1 MINLK
6 NIIFNSPTF
15 IKFPLEKVNEIEM
28 QIAGLAGSLRS
39 FFVSYLNEK
48 LNNPIVF
55 ITPDTESAE
64 RLYEDIQQIAPKQ
77 PVRFIPKTENNP
89 YDEKPIN
96 PSLLKLKADALQNLI
111 EDETGITIITANALI
126 EKSLSP
132 ESLVDNQIYLQK
144 GKEILFNDLIDVL
157 ITSGFERKEIVED
170 VGQLAVRGGIIDV
183 YTWNYDEPLRLEFFG
198 DQLESIRYFNII
210 TQRSTNETDNITI
223 LPSLIKSKQT
233 SSVFDYI
240 NEKSV
245 FIVEDKIGIFES
257 LKEYSSLI
265 NQVYQKNS
273 EQDIILDKPSDRYLS
288 YDKIKSYLNEKKLLR
303 IDLLSDDSAELFKF
317 NSSPPPTFAANI
329 KRFISYILKNEELK
343 NEVYIQC
350 DSASQRDRLIE
361 ILEEEEKN
369 DKNYYSIISV
379 GTLHNGFI
387 LNEINLHV
395 LTDHEIF
402 DRFKRKKIYKRF
414 KNGEYLRSLKSL
426 SLDDYVVHID
436 YGIGKYRGL
445 SVIESNGIKKECIK
459 VEFSDGDNLFV
470 SVDRL
475 NRVQKFKT
483 DGDAEPKLSKLGTGE
498 WEKLKKKTKE
508 SIQIVAAELL
518 QLYAERKAK
527 KGFAFSTDNH
537 WQKELEASFPFEETE
552 DQSRSIS
559 EVKADLEKP
568 EPMDRL
574 LCGDVGYGKTEV
586 ALRTAFKVVN
596 DGKQVAILVPT
607 TILAYQHYQT
617 FKERLSSFPVNIEML
632 SRFRTKKMQKD
643 SIEKLEKGIID
654 IIIGT
659 HRLLSEDVKFKDLG
673 LLVIDEE
680 QRFGVKHKE
689 KLKKL
694 KVTVDVLTMTATPIP
709 RTMHLSLMGSRD
721 LSHIET
727 PPRNRLPVITEIH
740 EWNEEFIRQI
750 IQREL
755 DRNGQVYF
763 VHNRVKTI
771 SGIRG
776 IIESILPQSRVAVAH
791 GQLPDS
797 QLEKIMLDFIHK
809 KYDVLISTMIIENGL
824 DIPNV
829 NTIIIDHADK
839 FGLAQLYQLRGRVGR
854 SDKQAY
860 SYLFIRNHSRLSELS
875 KRRLR
880 AIQDFT
886 ELGSGFKLALRDL
899 EIRGAGNILG
909 KEQSGYILSVG
920 FDLYCKILDE
930 TVSNLKS
937 EQNITE
943 TNITEKRTTDPKID
957 VDYDM
962 IIPKDYIFDETER
975 ITIYHRLVNL
985 KSMEEIDKLKS
996 EINDR
1001 FGQLPMEVDQL
1012 INTIELKVLAGQLYA
1027 SHLILKQNVLK
1038 LYFSEEVQ
1046 KFETFF
1052 TKIIPKFMNETK
1064 TKIQFINRPNK
1075 LGIEIKLAGNNNTE
1089 KINFAKN
1096 ILKYI

>member
-1 MINLK
+1 MISLRNK
-6 NIIFNSPTF
+6 IFNSPSF
-15 IKFPLEKVNEIEM
+15 VNFPIEKVKEIELK
-28 QIAGLAGSLRS
+28 ITGLTGSLKS
-39 FFVSYLNEK
+39 FFISYLNKK
-48 LNNPIVF
+48 LKNPIVF
-55 ITPDTESAE
+55 ITSNSDSAE
-64 RLYEDIQQIAPKQ
+64 KLYEDIQQISPDQ
-77 PVRFIPKTENNP
+77 IVHFIPNIENNP
-89 YDEKPIN
+89 YDEKLAN
-96 PSLLKLKADALQNLI
+96 PSLLKLKTDALQSFI
-111 EDETGITIITANALI
+111 ENNNDITIITANALF
-126 EKSLSP
+126 EKSISP
-132 ESLVDNQIYLQK
+132 ESLVDHQIFLEN
-144 GKEILFNDLIDVL
+144 GKEIIFNNFIELLIKC
-157 ITSGFERKEIVED
+157 GFKRKDIVED
-170 VGQLAVRGGIIDV
+170 VGQFSVRGGIIDV
-183 YTWNYDEPLRLEFFG
+183 YTWNYDEPIRLEFFG

-210 TQRSTNETDNITI
+210 TQRSINETNKITI
-223 LPSLIKSKQT
+223 IPSLIKNKHK

-245 FIVEDKIGIFES
+245 FVVEDTLGMFES
-257 LKEYSSLI
+257 LNEYFSNI
-265 NQVYQKNS
+265 NHVYQTNL
-273 EQDIILDKPSDRYLS
+273 EQDIILDEPIDRYLDF
-288 YDKIKSYLNEKKLLR
+288 DKIKMYLDKKKLIRLD
-303 IDLLSDDSAELFKF
+303 ILSDDNLESFKF
-317 NSSPPPTFAANI
+317 NSSSPPTFAANI
-329 KRFISYILKNEELK
+329 KRFNSYILKNEELK
-343 NEVYIQC
+343 NETYIQC
-350 DSASQRDRLIE
+350 DSLGQRDRLIE
-361 ILEEEEKN
+361 ILENE

-387 LNEINLHV
+387 LNDLNLHV
-395 LTDHEIF
+395 ITDHEIF

-426 SLDDYVVHID
+426 TLDDYVVHID
-436 YGIGKYRGL
+436 YGIGKYCGL
-445 SVIESNGIKKECIK
+445 SIIESNGIKKECIK
-459 VEFSDGDNLFV
+459 IEFAEGDNLFV
-470 SVDRL
+470 SIDRL
-475 NRVQKFKT
+475 NRVQKFKS
-483 DGDAEPKLSKLGTGE
+483 DGDFEPRLTKLGTGE

-508 SIQIVAAELL
+508 SVQIVAAELL
-518 QLYAERKAK
+518 QLYAERKSK
-527 KGFAFSTDNH
+527 KGFAFSPDNQ

-552 DQSRSIS
+552 DQYKSIV
-559 EVKADLEKP
+559 EVKTDLEKP

-586 ALRTAFKVVN
+586 ALRAAFKIVN
-596 DGKQVAILVPT
+596 DGKQAAILVPT

-617 FKERLSSFPVNIEML
+617 FKERLSDFPVNVELL
-632 SRFRTKKMQKD
+632 SRFRTKKMQKE
-643 SIEKLEKGIID
+643 SIEKLEQGTID

-771 SGIRG
+771 AGIQG
-776 IIESILPQSRVAVAH
+776 MIESILPKARVVVAH
-791 GQLPDS
+791 GQLPES
-797 QLEKIMLDFIHK
+797 KLEKIMYDFIHK
-809 KYDVLISTMIIENGL
+809 KYDVLVSTMIIENGL

-829 NTIIIDHADK
+829 NSIIIDHADK

-854 SDKQAY
+854 SDKQAFA
-860 SYLFIRNHSRLSELS
+860 YLFIRYYSRINELA

-909 KEQSGYILSVG
+909 KEQSGYIQSVG

-930 TVSNLKS
+930 TVSNLRSDKKI
-937 EQNITE
+937 NE
-943 TNITEKRTTDPKID
+943 TYSNEKRRTDPKLD
-957 VDYDM
+957 VDYDLV
-962 IIPKDYIFDETER
+962 IPKDFIFDETER

-985 KSMEEIDKLKS
+985 KSMEEINILKS
-996 EINDR
+996 EITDR
-1001 FGQLPMEVDQL
+1001 FGQIPLEVIQL
-1012 INTIELKVLAGQLYA
+1012 IDTIELKILAGKLFA
-1027 SHLILKQNVLK
+1027 SHLILKQNILK
-1038 LYFSEEVQ
+1038 MYFSEKVQ
-1046 KFETFF
+1046 KIDSFY

-1064 TKIQFINRPNK
+1064 TKIQFINRPDK
-1075 LGIEIKLAGNNNTE
+1075 LGIEIKLLGYNNID

-1096 ILKYI
+1096 LLKYI

>member
-6 NIIFNSPTF
+6 NKIFNSPSF
-15 IKFPLEKVNEIEM
+15 INFPIEKVNKYDI
-28 QIAGLAGSLRS
+28 QITGLSGSLRS
-39 FFVSYLNEK
+39 FLICYLQEK
-48 LNNPIVF
+48 LKHPIVF
-55 ITPDTESAE
+55 ISLNSESAE
-64 RLYEDIQQIAPKQ
+64 KLFEDIQQILPEQ
-77 PVRFIPKTENNP
+77 HSRFIPKIENNP
-89 YDEKPIN
+89 YDEKAFN
-96 PSLLKLKADALQNLI
+96 PSLLKLKADALQSLV
-111 EDETGITIITANALI
+111 ESDTGITVITCNALI

-132 ESLVDNQIYLQK
+132 ENLVDNQIYLEK
-144 GKEILFNDLIDVL
+144 GKEVDFNELIEVL
-157 ITSGFERKEIVED
+157 INSGFDRKEIVED
-170 VGQLAVRGGIIDV
+170 VGQLSVRGGIIDV

-198 DQLESIRYFNII
+198 DQLESIRHFNII
-210 TQRSTNETDNITI
+210 SQRSTNETDKVTI
-223 LPSLIKSKQT
+223 LPSLVKGNQ
-233 SSVFDYI
+233 SSSIFDYI
-240 NEKSV
+240 NSNSV
-245 FIVEDKIGIFES
+245 FIVEDKIAIFES
-257 LKEYSSLI
+257 LKEYDSI
-265 NQVYQKNS
+265 VNQVYS
-273 EQDIILDKPSDRYLS
+273 SHLDQDIFLDKPSDRYLS
-288 YDKIKSYLNEKKLLR
+288 FEQIESYLKNKKLLR
-303 IDLLSDDSAELFKF
+303 LDLLSNEKVESYKF
-317 NSSPPPTFAANI
+317 DSSPPPTFTANI
-329 KRFISYILKNEELK
+329 NRFISYVLKNENLK
-343 NEVYIQC
+343 NEIHIQC
-350 DSASQRDRLIE
+350 DTEGQRDRLIE
-361 ILEEEEKN
+361 ILEEEESK

-379 GTLHNGFI
+379 GSLHNGFI
-387 LNEINLHV
+387 LNDINLHI

-402 DRFKRKKIYKRF
+402 DRFKRQKIYKRF

-445 SVIESNGIKKECIK
+445 SVIGSNEIKKECIK
-459 VEFSDGDNLFV
+459 VEFAEGDNLFV

-483 DGDAEPKLSKLGTGE
+483 DGEAEPKLTKLGTGE
-498 WEKLKKKTKE
+498 WEKLKNKTKE
-508 SIQIVAAELL
+508 SVQIIAAELL
-518 QLYAERKAK
+518 QLYAERKSK
-527 KGFAFSTDNH
+527 QGFAFSEDNH

-552 DQSRSIS
+552 DQMRSIF
-559 EVKADLEKP
+559 EVKEDLEKP

-586 ALRTAFKVVN
+586 ALRSAFKVVN

-632 SRFRTKKMQKD
+632 SRFRTKKIQKD
-643 SIEKLEKGIID
+643 SIEKLEKGLID
-654 IIIGT
+654 IVIGT
-659 HRLLSEDVKFKDLG
+659 HRLLSDDVKFKDLG

-771 SGIRG
+771 SGIEG
-776 IIESILPQSRVAVAH
+776 IIESLLPQARVAVGH
-791 GQLPDS
+791 GQLPET

-860 SYLFIRNHSRLSELS
+860 AYLFIKNHSRLNELS
-875 KRRLR
+875 KKRLR

-909 KEQSGYILSVG
+909 KEQSGYIQSVG

-930 TVSNLKS
+930 TVSKLKS
-937 EQNITE
+937 EKNITE
-943 TNITEKRTTDPKID
+943 TNLNIKRTTDPKID
-957 VDYDM
+957 VDYDL

-985 KSMEEIDKLKS
+985 SSMEQIEKLKT
-996 EINDR
+996 EITDR
-1001 FGQLPMEVDQL
+1001 FGQLPVKVDQL
-1012 INTIELKVLAGQLYA
+1012 INTIELKVLAGQLFA
-1027 SHLILKQNVLK
+1027 SHLILKQNTLK
-1038 LYFSEEVQ
+1038 MYFSEEVQ
-1046 KFETFF
+1046 KFDSFF
-1052 TKIIPKFMNETK
+1052 SEIIPKFMKETK
-1064 TKIQFINRPNK
+1064 AKIQFINKPDK
-1075 LGIEIKLAGNNNTE
+1075 LGIEIKLSGNNISE